1 MHWMRSKITAPIL
14 MYAPGLSDSLTMAW
28 CGIRDLVRSTLTSYR
43 ADRSHRNLTTNDL
56 DDLRLLIKP
65 EARERGLRL
74 QWNVASFETSA
85 IGAVPVRDAVLN
97 LLINACR
104 ASPEGREVGFEARM
118 EGEIF
123 IAEVSDSGPGLPS
136 NILEYIER
144 KGAGSA
150 PSIIVSGLGLW
161 IVKRLCDEMNGT
173 LSIVKSTET
182 GTIIRLQVSSKILE
196 KT

>member
-1 MHWMRSKITAPIL
+1 M
-14 MYAPGLSDSLTMAW
+14 
-28 CGIRDLVRSTLTSYR
+28 
-43 ADRSHRNLTTNDL
+43 
-56 DDLRLLIKP
+56 
-65 EARERGLRL
+65 
-74 QWNVASFETSA
+74 
-85 IGAVPVRDAVLN
+85 LN

-104 ASPEGREVGFEARM
+104 ASPEGREVGFEARID
-118 EGEIF
+118 GDIF

-150 PSIIVSGLGLW
+150 PLDNRSGLGLW

-182 GTIIRLQVSSKILE
+182 GTIIRLQVSSRILE
-196 KT
+196 KRDAA